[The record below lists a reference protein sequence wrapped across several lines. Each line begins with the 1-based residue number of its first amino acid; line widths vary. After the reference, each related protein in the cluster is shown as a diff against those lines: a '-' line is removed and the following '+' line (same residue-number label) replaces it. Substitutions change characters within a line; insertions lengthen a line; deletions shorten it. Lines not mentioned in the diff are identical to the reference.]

1 MSIFVC
7 LPGLQV
13 SHVRNVHDQP
23 FGGVQVILS
32 GDFLQLPP
40 VRADAMAFESSVW
53 QELNL
58 KHITLQQNFRT
69 GVAECC
75 RTPVFRAGNII

>member
-7 LPGLQV
+7 LSGLQV